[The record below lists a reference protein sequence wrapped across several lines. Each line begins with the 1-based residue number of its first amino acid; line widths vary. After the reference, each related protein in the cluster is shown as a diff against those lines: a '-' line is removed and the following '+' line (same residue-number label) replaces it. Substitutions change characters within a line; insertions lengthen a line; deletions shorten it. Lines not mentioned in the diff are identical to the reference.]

1 MRGNQRVL
9 LSNEEDLRSAN
20 SCSMPAWK
28 RSLDVGAILVA
39 LPFLVPLTL
48 ILAGLIKCLSRGPVM
63 FRQERVGHQGR
74 RFVCC
79 KFRTMKLNAD
89 TETHRQHLVEL
100 MRSDVPMVKLDE
112 KGDQRLIPL
121 GSFLRATGLDELP
134 QLLNVLRGEM
144 SIVGPR
150 PCLPYEY
157 ENYQPRQKR
166 RFDAVPGLTGLW
178 QVSGKN
184 KTTFAEMINLDIFYA
199 KNQSLKL
206 DVAIMLRTPPAL
218 ISQVVEVRGKRR
230 LPPPGLSRKPAIM
243 PTVETF
249 SQTPQ
254 AGSSRRV
261 LESVSSR

>member
-1 MRGNQRVL
+1 
-9 LSNEEDLRSAN
+9 
-20 SCSMPAWK
+20 
-28 RSLDVGAILVA
+28 
-39 LPFLVPLTL
+39 
-48 ILAGLIKCLSRGPVM
+48 
-63 FRQERVGHQGR
+63 
-74 RFVCC
+74 
-79 KFRTMKLNAD
+79 
-89 TETHRQHLVEL
+89 
-100 MRSDVPMVKLDE
+100 MVKLDA
-112 KGDQRLIPL
+112 KGDHRLIPL

-166 RFDAVPGLTGLW
+166 RFEVVPGLTGLW

-199 KNQSLKL
+199 ENQSLRL
-206 DVAIMLRTPPAL
+206 DIAIMLRTPPAL

-230 LPPPGLSRKPAIM
+230 RNSIRFSRKPALQRR
-243 PTVETF
+243 VETF

-254 AGSSRRV
+254 AVSSRRAV
-261 LESVSSR
+261 ESVSSR